1 MSWVSDFISWVGETF
16 IVKPVRWLGQE
27 LFGIDPDDP
36 IGAKAQ
42 QRRAE
47 EDAETAR
54 LNNRDLRNNFRPPSV
69 RGNRSTYRQEIPEP
83 FGELTYFPEY
93 ITTPRLIAARG
104 TGSQL
109 SSYEITTRHEFI
121 IGFGEY
127 DPITAEDVIMGGI
140 PASRLNV
147 RIRQIRNYVV
157 YDTFK
162 APLEGVSLPQETPAD
177 TLAEELTAAKPTEWL
192 TLVEMP
198 EHLQNK
204 TNPQT
209 NTNPQISI
217 KFYFNYT
224 AGIYRIV
231 EGVIGVNADEER
243 PRIKVEVRAIDTSG
257 AEIGTSTDTFIFN
270 AGYQGNIIVEG
281 LSTPIDIVDNIG
293 KVEVRFTNMGKQ
305 HTVEGAVISS
315 QNANFMEA
323 VIGIGAFY
331 APPVR
336 PLNDLTIL
344 RIDHTINSNTIFPN
358 IKGKIKVT
366 SKRRINYWNGTDY
379 ELRHSRNT
387 YAIVEHLINQW
398 QLEADFTKLRELR
411 DAITED
417 TYDDI
422 IDPQTKRNEIISSML
437 QPTATSVDVDNDG
450 IITFNSDNELQT
462 PTKLITDN
470 EVIGQP
476 TYLHATA
483 QNDGVAVN
491 YEDNNQETQ
500 TILLNRDNLITA
512 DIDGNLQITGDEVF
526 SLDSPIKESN
536 TSLAGRAR
544 GIRRAW
550 QLHRRFL
557 YRNLNIAVSLS
568 NDSSEYQVND
578 AVLFYIGGGKLGT
591 ITGFTATDTGVSI
604 ETFAEIIEG
613 TQIVMLGSNRE
624 PITIT
629 APVITEGNLQ
639 LSGATIEGGNIN
651 YEGSTIYESATIVQA
666 TPEQL
671 LQFKII
677 KNELTNDR
685 RNLTLTIDD
694 ARVYSTVPTN
704 EETAFYASMENLL
717 RALIETNEY
726 TKSDIFINSFN
737 SNL

>member
-1 MSWVSDFISWVGETF
+1 MSWLSDFISWVGETF
-16 IVKPVRWLGQE
+16 IVKPIRWLGRE

-36 IGAKAQ
+36 LGTKAQ
-42 QRRAE
+42 QRRQE
-47 EDAETAR
+47 EDAELAR

-69 RGNRSTYRQEIPEP
+69 RGNKSTYRQEIPEP
-83 FGELTYFPEY
+83 FGELTFFPEY
-93 ITTPRLIAARG
+93 ITAPRLIRAAIG
-104 TGSQL
+104 GLPAVGS
-109 SSYEITTRHEFI
+109 YGITTRHEFI

-127 DPITAEDVIMGGI
+127 EPITAEDIVMGGI

-162 APLEGVSLPQETPAD
+162 APLEGVGLPQEN
-177 TLAEELTAAKPTEWL
+177 EENEGKPTEWL

-224 AGIYRIV
+224 AGIYRVI
-231 EGVIGVNADEER
+231 EGVIGILADDER
-243 PRIKVEVRAIDTSG
+243 PSIKVEVRAIDTAG

-270 AGYQGNIIVEG
+270 AGYQGSIIMEAD
-281 LSTPIDIVDNIG
+281 STPIDIVDNIG
-293 KVEVRFTNMGKQ
+293 KVEVRFTNMGKERD
-305 HTVEGAVISS
+305 VEGAVIGS

-336 PLNDLTIL
+336 PLTDLTIL
-344 RIDHTINSNTIFPN
+344 RIDHSISSNTIFPN

-366 SKRRINYWNGTDY
+366 TKRRINYWNGTDY

-387 YAIVEHLINQW
+387 YAIIEHLINQW
-398 QLEADFTKLRELR
+398 QLDADFTKLRELR

-417 TYDDI
+417 TYDDTL
-422 IDPQTKRNEIISSML
+422 DPQTKRNEIISSML
-437 QPTATSVDVDNDG
+437 QPTTTSVDIDNDG
-450 IITFNSDNELQT
+450 VITFNSDNELQT

-470 EVIGQP
+470 EIIGQP

-526 SLDSPIKESN
+526 ALDSPIKESN
-536 TSLAGRAR
+536 TSLKGRAR

-591 ITGFTATDTGVSI
+591 ITGFTATDSGVSI

-629 APVITEGNLQ
+629 EPVITDGNLQ
-639 LSGATIEGGNIN
+639 LSGATIEDGNIN
-651 YEGSTIYESATIVQA
+651 YEGSIIYESATIVQA
-666 TPEQL
+666 TPEKL

-694 ARVYSTVPTN
+694 ARVYSTVATN
-704 EETAFYASMENLL
+704 EETAFYTSMENLL